1 MIKFKNIS
9 KEKPYKNFKNQ
20 YIAAID
26 AGQKNIEAMAISTFN
41 KANNLVD
48 SRFVNIKIVNNK
60 KFIFFSN
67 YNSPKAKAF
76 ESFDQISVVTFWSAT
91 NTQIRMLANIKK
103 TSHNF
108 NNKYFKNRSV
118 DKNILAVSSNQSEKT
133 SSYKMVLQKY
143 NQVKE
148 KNDLLKCPDYW
159 GGFYF
164 VPFYFEFWE
173 GHKSR
178 INKRHVYEKI
188 DSNWNEFI
196 LEP

>member
-9 KEKPYKNFKNQ
+9 KEKPYENFKNQ

-41 KANNLVD
+41 KASNLVD

-103 TSHNF
+103 TSQNF
-108 NNKYFKNRSV
+108 NNEYFKNRSV

-133 SSYKMVLQKY
+133 SSYKMILQKY

-148 KNDLLKCPDYW
+148 KNELLKCPDYW

-178 INKRHVYEKI
+178 INKRHVYEKTEG
-188 DSNWNEFI
+188 NWNEFI
-196 LEP
+196 VEP